1 MEAYV
6 RAVVR
11 EMQARAWQAE
21 ACKVQSLYLGGGT
34 PSLLPCTD
42 LERLFRA
49 AGEVFSWRDE
59 PEITL
64 EANPDSVH
72 SPEQVQDWRELGV
85 TRVSLGVQSLDPAL
99 LDFLGRSHTLKQS
112 EAAVDCLRRAGMD
125 NFGLDLIWGIPGQEV
140 GSWRDSVSRAA
151 AWGPAHLSLYSLSV
165 EPHTPL
171 AAMAASW
178 GQDGCQGER
187 GAEWPEEEAWTE
199 MFLQGRE
206 ILLRSGFEHY
216 EISNFALPGRR
227 CQHNSGIWRGEAY
240 LGFGP
245 AAVSS
250 LHCVRRKNP
259 DRLGDYLQMIAHG
272 RPGPEEEALDPDLV
286 HWEKAMLSMRTSQG
300 MKWMDIQRRGK
311 QGFAAQLEQAGLL
324 EIRGG
329 RATLT
334 PQGMLVSNEILA
346 RLLE

>member
-1 MEAYV
+1 MQT
-6 RAVVR
+6 RAP
-11 EMQARAWQAE
+11 QAA
-21 ACKVQSLYLGGGT
+21 ACKVQTLYLGGGT
-34 PSLLPCTD
+34 PSLLPCAD
-42 LERLFRA
+42 LERLLRA
-49 AGEVFSWRDE
+49 AGETFSWRDE

-72 SPEQVQDWRELGV
+72 SLEQVQSWQELGV
-85 TRVSLGVQSLDPAL
+85 TRVSLGVQSLDPAIL
-99 LDFLGRSHTLKQS
+99 EFLGRTHTLKQS
-112 EAAVDCLRRAGMD
+112 EAAVNRLRRAGMD
-125 NFGLDLIWGIPGQEV
+125 NFGLDLIWGIPGQGV
-140 GSWRDSVSRAA
+140 RGWRDSVSRAA

-165 EPHTPL
+165 EPNTPL
-171 AAMAASW
+171 ADMIEAR
-178 GQDGCQGER
+178 GEGGSQKER
-187 GAEWPEEEAWTE
+187 KPEWPEEEVWTE

-259 DRLGDYLQMIAHG
+259 ERLGDYLQMIAHG
-272 RPGPEEEALDPDLV
+272 RPGPEEEILDPGIV
-286 HWEKAMLSMRTSQG
+286 HWEKAMLSLRTSQG
-300 MKWMDIQRRGK
+300 MEWTAIQGWGK
-311 QGFAAQLEQAGLL
+311 EALAAQLEQAGLL
-324 EIRGG
+324 KIKGG
-329 RATLT
+329 RVSLT

>member
-1 MEAYV
+1 MEDYV
-6 RAVVR
+6 RAVIR
-11 EMQARAWQAE
+11 EMKLRAPQAA
-21 ACKVQSLYLGGGT
+21 ACKVQTLYLGGGT
-34 PSLLPCTD
+34 PSLLSCAD
-42 LERLFRA
+42 LKRLLRA
-49 AGEVFSWRDE
+49 AGETFSWRDE

-72 SPEQVQDWRELGV
+72 SLEQVQDWLELGV
-85 TRVSLGVQSLDPAL
+85 TRVSLGIQSLDPAL
-99 LDFLGRSHTLKQS
+99 LVFLGRSHTLKQS
-112 EAAVDCLRRAGMD
+112 EAAVDCLRRSGMD
-125 NFGLDLIWGIPGQEV
+125 NFGLDLIWGIPGQGVE
-140 GSWRDSVSRAA
+140 SWRDTVSRAS

-171 AAMAASW
+171 AAMTASW
-178 GQDGCQGER
+178 AKG
-187 GAEWPEEEAWTE
+187 GAEWPDENAWTE

-206 ILLRSGFEHY
+206 ILLQSGFEHY

-259 DRLGDYLQMIAHG
+259 ERLKDYLHMIAHG
-272 RPGPEEEALDPDLV
+272 QPRPEEEILDPGLV
-286 HWEKAMLSMRTSQG
+286 HWEKAMLSLRTSHG
-300 MKWMDIQRRGK
+300 LEWGDIQGWGK
-311 QGFAAQLEQAGLL
+311 QAFAVQLEQAGLL
-324 EIRGG
+324 EIRAG

-334 PQGMLVSNEILA
+334 PQGMLVSNEVLA